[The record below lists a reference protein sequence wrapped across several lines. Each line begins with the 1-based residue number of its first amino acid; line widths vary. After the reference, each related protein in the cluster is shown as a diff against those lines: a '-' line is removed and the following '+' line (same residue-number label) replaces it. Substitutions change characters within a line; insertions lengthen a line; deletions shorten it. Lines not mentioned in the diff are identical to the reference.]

1 MADVVL
7 DYNQVIEETPVT
19 GDVPPTSGGLITFQ
33 FKCDVNGAT
42 DLSNSFFAADL
53 VVESANIIG
62 TGIGRYIPDAYDF
75 HAFPMLRCF
84 QSVTHIIDGQ
94 TVCNSQHPYADALI
108 VEKYLTTHSKA
119 NIDNFQSL
127 SLMKRIDNGMKEH
140 NIFSFDK
147 PASLYPH
154 QQAGGFQKYIY
165 DWAKPGL
172 FRSKYGYN
180 KTKDYTNADATLGT
194 SQHSEE
200 NVSDR
205 TTTVLFQPPFDLWRL
220 RQPFHG
226 GIHQVQFNLK
236 AQETN
241 VLYGGYMTTTCVG
254 LSVKGALLYDLP
266 RGHNGTL
273 GTTGNILTGKSFGE
287 FAGMPFNNAGAFDT
301 ADQSPLVYNSDMP
314 MTSTPTQLLAAA
326 VAAADKVEK
335 VKVEIKRLRF
345 LRRVLRTAV
354 PPQLSNVQYNFTE
367 ISMQHGTPTRTGV
380 SQQFLLPST
389 TFGLIYYWRES
400 TNSFYD
406 QVGLHPKITKIVGNT
421 TTKIA
426 AGTRVGPS
434 PDHISIID
442 SCAITSTDTTNNSL
456 VLGVPAGSDISFTTE
471 GFTNADN
478 VRLINF
484 DAGSGDNVIRNGAL
498 ATVTNVTATALTLT
512 VHTDAGGI
520 TGTNQTGVGTIS
532 VAKPRNGN
540 IPSQFQGNQDVS
552 NFYAL
557 ENTDFSLHDFQFT
570 YGGATY
576 PMQRINKITGNK
588 TGAADEDPYGWMRLM
603 TLQNQLQGVYNSTM
617 DDFPQN
623 YGHGYGKGVIDRM
636 DPQMLFFPVSRT
648 GNSDNGI
655 LQVEYTCNVE
665 KHNISS
671 IGNSLG
677 ESASPQVQLVVVAL
691 YDAQLNMQYSSNE
704 LQQIVLTQFK

>member
-53 VVESANIIG
+53 QVESASPLGVGLG
-62 TGIGRYIPDAYDF
+62 TYIPDAYDF

-108 VEKYLTTHSKA
+108 VEKFLTTHSKA
-119 NIDNFQSL
+119 NIENFQAL

-140 NIFSFDK
+140 NIFAFDK

-172 FRSKYGYN
+172 FRQKYQS
-180 KTKDYTNADATLGT
+180 YTTIGSTLGKT
-194 SQHSEE
+194 EHSDE
-200 NVSDR
+200 NVSDLC
-205 TTTVLFQPPFDLWRL
+205 TTILFQPPFDLWRL

-236 AQETN
+236 AQEN
-241 VLYGGYMTTTCVG
+241 GVLYGGYMTTTCVG
-254 LSVKGALLYDLP
+254 LSVKGPLIYDLP
-266 RGHNGTL
+266 RGITGVGAALLNGRSYGDFT
-273 GTTGNILTGKSFGE
+273 
-287 FAGMPFNNAGAFDT
+287 GMPFNNAGQLDSTSA
-301 ADQSPLVYNSDMP
+301 SPLVYGSDVA
-314 MTSTPTQLLAAA
+314 MTASANALLTAAISAAQA
-326 VAAADKVEK
+326 VDK

-367 ISMQHGTPTRTGV
+367 ISMQHGTPTTTGV

-389 TFGLIYYWRES
+389 TFGLIFYWRES

-406 QVGLHPKITKIVGNT
+406 QVGVHPKI
-421 TTKIA
+421 
-426 AGTRVGPS
+426 S
-434 PDHISIID
+434 
-442 SCAITSTDTTNNSL
+442 AITSTDTTAQIAASSRLVQANNL
-456 VLGVPAGSDISFTTE
+456 KIRIS
-471 GFTNADN
+471 GLSVVALD
-478 VRLINF
+478 
-484 DAGSGDNVIRNGAL
+484 SGDAVTFTREAADTTDFTKFFAAGDVVELLASTSSESGIQVGELVTVSSVTSSQIVGTANAGISADTSAGTFAL
-498 ATVTNVTATALTLT
+498 AKIGPDTSV
-512 VHTDAGGI
+512 
-520 TGTNQTGVGTIS
+520 VGAQAI
-532 VAKPRNGN
+532 
-540 IPSQFQGNQDVS
+540 S

-557 ENTDFSLHDFQFT
+557 ENTDFNLHDFQFT

-576 PMQRINKITGNK
+576 PMQRIRKITGDKSELNHSSALVDK
-588 TGAADEDPYGWMRLM
+588 DPYGWMRLM

-617 DDFPQN
+617 DDFPQS
-623 YGHGYGKGVIDRM
+623 YGHGYGKGVLDRM

-655 LQVEYTCNVE
+655 LQVEYTCAVN
-665 KHNISS
+665 KHD
-671 IGNSLG
+671 IGNPGTGLEG
-677 ESASPQVQLVVVAL
+677 ADKPNVQLVVVAL